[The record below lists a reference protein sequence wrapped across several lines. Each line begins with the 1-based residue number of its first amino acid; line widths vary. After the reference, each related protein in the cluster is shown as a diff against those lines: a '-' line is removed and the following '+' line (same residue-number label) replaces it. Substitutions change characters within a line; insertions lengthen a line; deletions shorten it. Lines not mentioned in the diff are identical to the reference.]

1 VGISQGSL
9 RVVVEYAVAD
19 ASCRPGFARVRMGGF
34 WSNHILQPKGEG
46 RGAIGV
52 APTCLEGS
60 PGLAAQRGSVRS
72 TAIARQM
79 AADLSTSLLAVFL
92 SIWSR
97 KAKPTIFREPFSSI
111 GKKEVLPVAK

>member
-72 TAIARQM
+72 TAIAGKWLQT
-79 AADLSTSLLAVFL
+79 SPHHSLLF
-92 SIWSR
+92 
-97 KAKPTIFREPFSSI
+97 F
-111 GKKEVLPVAK
+111 